1 MQHFTAEDQGLAVW
15 DEALIS
21 RYDLAGPRYTSYPT
35 APQFHSE
42 FGDQALRDAIA
53 VSNQRGNPLSLYVH
67 IPFCSRVC
75 YYCACNKI
83 ITADRSV
90 AAPYLA
96 RVEQE
101 MAMMAKLVD
110 TARPV
115 NQLHWGG
122 GTPTYISDREKHQ
135 LMAATRRHFNL
146 LDNDE
151 GEYAI
156 EIHPGDTSVASI
168 HCLRELGFNRL
179 SMGIQDFDPLVQR
192 AVNRFNSVAEV
203 GSLVT
208 AARELGFRSI
218 SMDLI
223 YGLPLQT
230 RETFSR
236 TLDAVIELAP
246 DRLSIFN
253 YAHMPHLFKTQK
265 QMNPAQMP
273 GPEEKLAILHLAIER
288 MLAAGYVYIGMDHFA
303 RPGDELAVAQ
313 RQGKLQR
320 NFQGYATHGDCDLL
334 AFGVSAIS
342 AIGDTFSQNHKEL
355 VDYTSAVDGGA
366 LPLAR
371 GLALTPDDLLRAKV
385 IESLICH
392 FCLDFAAVEKQFG
405 IRFRDHFATELAELS
420 AMAEDGLVVLE
431 PEGIRVT
438 PPGRMLIRRICMV
451 FDTWLRQAQA
461 PQKFSRII

>member
-203 GSLVT
+203 GALVT